1 VRNVTVFFLLSVLTA
16 CTLPYASNDK
26 QQYLLSKNGAALDVP
41 APLTAENLS
50 GFYDLPDAKDAHRVS
65 VAPPQVA

>member
-1 VRNVTVFFLLSVLTA
+1 VKNVTVFFLLSVLTG

-26 QQYLLSKNGAALDVP
+26 QQYLFSKNGAVLDVP

-50 GFYDLPDAKDAHRVS
+50 GFYDLPAANDAHRVS
-65 VAPPQVA
+65 VVPPQVA